1 MNQEMHAPNKP
12 LLAAVVIAPRATM
25 RWMLDHPERRQSFA
39 VVFAAVLSLHLRD
52 IDRVQAGD
60 AIQALG
66 LSVSM
71 MLALAVLGVTF
82 CVSAIF
88 FFIFSAAGVAA

>member
-39 VVFAAVLSLHLRD
+39 VVFAAVLSLPR
-52 IDRVQAGD
+52 RWGSQ
-60 AIQALG
+60 
-66 LSVSM
+66 
-71 MLALAVLGVTF
+71 
-82 CVSAIF
+82 SA
-88 FFIFSAAGVAA
+88 